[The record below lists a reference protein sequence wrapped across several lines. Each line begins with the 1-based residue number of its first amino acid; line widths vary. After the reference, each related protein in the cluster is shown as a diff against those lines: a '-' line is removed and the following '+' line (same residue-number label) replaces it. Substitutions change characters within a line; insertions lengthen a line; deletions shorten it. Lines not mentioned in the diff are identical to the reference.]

1 MKGHSLAKSLAGS
14 GIETSVISD
23 AAVFATMSRVNKVLI
38 GTHTVLAD
46 GGLKAVCGMQIVAQ
60 CAKFFSVPVSIM
72 AALKKVRQ
80 MALVVVTSHEE
91 AKASSVREILIV

>member
-1 MKGHSLAKSLAGS
+1 MKGHSLAKSLADS

-46 GGLKAVCGMQIVAQ
+46 GGLKAVCGMHIVAQ
-60 CAKFFSVPVSIM
+60 CAKFFSVPVST
-72 AALKKVRQ
+72 AAL
-80 MALVVVTSHEE
+80 L
-91 AKASSVREILIV
+91 